1 MNSEA
6 QRIAIGEICG
16 FTLDQWKDMLK
27 EKGIIGYRR
36 NNLYYSV
43 LPDYLNDLNA
53 MHEAEMILKLQ
64 TDKNN
69 DGMYY
74 EFCEQLE
81 QISGHWECSSATAS
95 QRAEAFLKTLGKW
108 TD

>member
-1 MNSEA
+1 MNLEA

-53 MHEAEMILKLQ
+53 MHEAEKVLTYDQHIDYMEAATSI
-64 TDKNN
+64 N
-69 DGMYY
+69 
-74 EFCEQLE
+74 
-81 QISGHWECSSATAS
+81 ATA
-95 QRAEAFLKTLGKW
+95 
-108 TD
+108 D